1 MEELILSNAAEE
13 FFDKTYET
21 LNRIKETQKD
31 KIMKAAD
38 LITESLMD
46 GGILHT
52 FGTGHSHLIA
62 QEVFQRAGGLMT
74 VNQITG
80 RDLTVQSGISGMVE
94 RIAEY
99 ADALFTYYDI
109 SRKDTIIV
117 VSNSGINALPVE
129 MAIRAKKMGMKVIA
143 ITSLAHSKS
152 IEARR
157 SGRHPSG
164 KRLFEVAD
172 VVLDN
177 CGMPGDA
184 VLEIEGLPIPGERVC
199 PTSTIT
205 GAFIINAVIAKVV
218 QNLIQKGVTPPVGIS
233 ANIEV
238 SRKDAQKMLN
248 SMERW
253 KNRVPV
259 IIWLSRLKKMFGS
272 E

>member
-1 MEELILSNAAEE
+1 MSNAAEE
-13 FFDKTYET
+13 FFDKIYET
-21 LNRIKETQKD
+21 LDRIKETQKD
-31 KIMKAAD
+31 NIMRAAD
-38 LITESLMD
+38 VITESLME

-62 QEVFQRAGGLMT
+62 QEVFHRAGGLMT

-99 ADALFTYYDI
+99 ANALFTYHDI
-109 SRKDTIIV
+109 SQKDAIIV

-129 MAIRAKKMGMKVIA
+129 VAIRAKKMGLKVIA

-152 IEARR
+152 MKARR

-177 CGMPGDA
+177 CGIPGDA
-184 VLEIEGLPIPGERVC
+184 ALEIDGLPIPGQRVC

-205 GAFIINAVIAKVV
+205 GAFIINAVVAQVV
-218 QNLIQKGVTPPVGIS
+218 QNMIQRGVTPPVGLS
-233 ANIEV
+233 GNIEV
-238 SRKDAQKMLN
+238 GREDAQKMLN
-248 SMERW
+248 NIERW
-253 KNRVPV
+253 KNRVSV
-259 IIWLSRLKKMFGS
+259 IIWLSRLKKMFGG